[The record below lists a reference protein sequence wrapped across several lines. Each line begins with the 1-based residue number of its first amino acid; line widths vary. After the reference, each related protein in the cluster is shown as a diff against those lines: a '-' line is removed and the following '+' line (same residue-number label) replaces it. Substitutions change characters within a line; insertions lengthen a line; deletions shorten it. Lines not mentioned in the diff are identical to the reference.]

1 MISDNDFLTA
11 LFPLEI
17 VILVLIIILIIRK
30 DKD

>member
-1 MISDNDFLTA
+1 MLSIKDFIIV
-11 LFPLEI
+11 LFPIEI